1 MDGENNLIS
10 ECTAASFRA
19 DVMTESGRQPVLVDF
34 WAPWCEPCKALTPL
48 LEKIVTR
55 AAGKVKLVKMNIE
68 AHPQIAAQLG
78 IESLPAVYAFQKG
91 QPVDGFMG
99 ALPENQI
106 KAFLERLVG
115 PLGGDED
122 DLIRE
127 AGEAL
132 AAGNAAGAVS
142 LYSQGLIEHPAN
154 VKMIAGLANS
164 HLALANLGLA
174 RDTLAST
181 PSGFEAD
188 PLILAAKAALD
199 NAERAESAGDIGDLQ
214 RQVDSEPA
222 NHQARL
228 NLAVALNARGEREKA
243 ADALLDIIRRD
254 KTWSDGAARKQ
265 LLLFFEAWGHMD
277 TDTLTARRKLSGYL
291 FS

>member
-214 RQVDSEPA
+214 RQVDNEPA

-277 TDTLTARRKLSGYL
+277 ADTLTARRKLSGYL